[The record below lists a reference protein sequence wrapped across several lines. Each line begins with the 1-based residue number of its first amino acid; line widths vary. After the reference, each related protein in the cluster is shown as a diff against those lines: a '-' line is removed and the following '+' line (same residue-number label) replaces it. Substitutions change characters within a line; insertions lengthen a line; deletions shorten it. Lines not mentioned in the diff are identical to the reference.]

1 MLNISDY
8 IMHYGVKGMRWGQ
21 HLFGK
26 DYTIGGKSFPK
37 GRVRAD
43 NKKAF
48 EYGRKATITGR
59 AKIIADRKKE
69 KAKNRMLNNPYSD
82 RLKNKYKEASS
93 VANNL
98 NKEYVADHNRAKE
111 HIKKLR
117 HRYGRENVSNLV
129 YKKFGNRYVVNE
141 PIHSTSELATHAAL
155 NALSAGLMA
164 TGAVPIS
171 VYSVPSTKGANGRAK
186 YSAELHRT
194 RYENRRAHAN

>member
-1 MLNISDY
+1 
-8 IMHYGVKGMRWGQ
+8 MHYGVKGMRWGQ

-48 EYGRKATITGR
+48 QYGRKATITGR
-59 AKIIADRKKE
+59 AKVIADRKKE

-82 RLKNKYKEASS
+82 RLKNKYKEASK
-93 VANNL
+93 VAANL
-98 NKEYVADHNRAKE
+98 DREYEADHNRAKQ
-111 HIKKLR
+111 HVKKLR
-117 HRYGRENVSNLV
+117 SRYGRENVKDLV

-141 PIHSTSELATHAAL
+141 PIHSKSELASRAAF

-171 VYSVPSTKGANGRAK
+171 VFTWSNSKGTHGRGM
-186 YSAELHRT
+186 YISERT
-194 RYENRRAHAN
+194 RVRRENRRSHAN